1 MRQDLLKVFAGNLI
15 KMALESDEVKKEVK
29 KSYSTPDGRIRKIFK
44 YDFANFVLKFVVDSE
59 ANVNENSI
67 KYELREK
74 DSDEILISNLS

>member
-1 MRQDLLKVFAGNLI
+1 MRQDLLKVFAGNLV
-15 KMALESDEVKKEVK
+15 KLALESEEVKKEVK

-44 YDFANFVLKFVVDSE
+44 YNFANFVLKFIVDSE
-59 ANVNENSI
+59 TNSI

>member
-44 YDFANFVLKFVVDSE
+44 YNFANFVLKFIVDSE
-59 ANVNENSI
+59 ANNI

-74 DSDEILISNLS
+74 DSDEILISNF

>member
-44 YDFANFVLKFVVDSE
+44 YDFANFVLKFIVDSE
-59 ANVNENSI
+59 TNSI